1 VIESLAG
8 QGMNIRAC
16 TIMLGVSESGY
27 YDWKDRPLSA
37 RALRRVW
44 LGGLIADVHDASS
57 GTYGAL
63 RVTAELRLA
72 HATIVGHNA
81 VASIMG
87 ELGLQGL
94 PTRRKPKSLGVNL
107 ASAAD
112 LVKREFA
119 RSEPNRLWMTDIT
132 EHRTREG
139 KVYCCVVL
147 DAFSRK
153 VIGWSIDSTQ
163 TATLVTNALG
173 MAITARK
180 LSNHAIIHSDRGAQ
194 FTSWAFSEKVR
205 SAGLAPS
212 MGAVGSP
219 YDNAMMEAF
228 WARMQVELLNRH
240 RWRTRIELANKI
252 FEYLELFHNKKRRH
266 SSLNMLTPDAY
277 ETQYQ
282 QQRQAA

>member
-1 VIESLAG
+1 
-8 QGMNIRAC
+8 
-16 TIMLGVSESGY
+16 
-27 YDWKDRPLSA
+27 
-37 RALRRVW
+37 
-44 LGGLIADVHDASS
+44 
-57 GTYGAL
+57 
-63 RVTAELRLA
+63 
-72 HATIVGHNA
+72 
-81 VASIMG
+81 MG

-94 PTRRKPKSLGVNL
+94 PTRRKPKNLGVNL

-132 EHRTREG
+132 EHPTREG

-180 LSNHAIIHSDRGAQ
+180 LATHAIIHSDRGVQ

-205 SAGLAPS
+205 NAGLAPS

-240 RWRTRIELANKI
+240 RWRTRIDLANKI
-252 FEYLELFHNKKRRH
+252 FEYLELFHSKKRRH
-266 SSLNMLTPDAY
+266 SSLNMLTPDAF
-277 ETQYQ
+277 EAQYQ

>member
-1 VIESLAG
+1 MIESLAG
-8 QGMNIRAC
+8 QGMNVRAC
-16 TIMLGVSESGY
+16 TTMLGVSESGY
-27 YDWKDRPLSA
+27 YDWKTRPPSA
-37 RALRRVW
+37 HALRRVW
-44 LGGLIADVHDASS
+44 LGGLIADVHNASS

-63 RVTAELRLA
+63 RVTAELRIA

-119 RSEPNRLWMTDIT
+119 RNEPNRLWMTDIT
-132 EHRTREG
+132 EHPTREG

-163 TATLVTNALG
+163 AASLVTNALG

-180 LSNHAIIHSDRGAQ
+180 LANDAIIHSDRGVQ

-205 SAGLAPS
+205 NAGLAPS

-240 RWRTRIELANKI
+240 RWRTRIALANAI

-266 SSLNMLTPDAY
+266 SSLNMQTPEAF
-277 ETQYQ
+277 EAQYQ
-282 QQRQAA
+282 SQRQAA